1 LFIVDGYA
9 ASAEA
14 IQSASL
20 CPVFDLHASLA
31 VLSSRFK
38 LSYEEERL
46 IMQLEPDD
54 PDFPKKIAM
63 MCENS
68 LDEMTGEAYRQD
80 IMDARSAGI
89 PLGGGPISADDFLP
103 AKKWEVMAVSGYML
117 PDPYSG
123 SSGVEKIDDDTYE
136 VTTRMT
142 TRAGD
147 RRATLTL
154 KLLEEPERRR
164 LVFNPL
170 LNRFMHG
177 EDYRRRPVKI
187 SDSGR
192 IRNELQTLCSEALEH
207 VDLRGIRVHFE
218 KISEDVIP
226 KAQQVDLREILE
238 WYKANHPI
246 WFSWL
251 ALS

>member
-1 LFIVDGYA
+1 
-9 ASAEA
+9 
-14 IQSASL
+14 
-20 CPVFDLHASLA
+20 
-31 VLSSRFK
+31 
-38 LSYEEERL
+38 
-46 IMQLEPDD
+46 MQLDPDD
-54 PDFPKKIAM
+54 PEFKEKVSMISGDR
-63 MCENS
+63 
-68 LDEMTGEAYRQD
+68 LDEMTSDAYRQD
-80 IMDARSAGI
+80 ILEARSAGI
-89 PLGGGPISADDFLP
+89 PLGRGVLNADDFLP
-103 AKKWEVMAVSGYML
+103 AKKWDIMAVSGYML

-123 SSGVEKIDDDTYE
+123 SAGVRQVGDDTYE

-154 KLLEEPERRR
+154 RLLEEPKRSR

-177 EDYRRRPVKI
+177 EDYHHRPVKI

-207 VDLRGIRVHFE
+207 IGPRGIRVHFE
-218 KISEDVIP
+218 RISDDVIP
-226 KAQQVDLREILE
+226 KARQGDLREILE

-251 ALS
+251 EIA